1 MQSLM
6 PVHTHGI
13 DQWGSNP
20 YDGVDL
26 VTQWYFPLFPSASG
40 QCSLIDN
47 RGLMV
52 SGIPPGEIFNYW
64 PNLGGQVGTYCM
76 IR

>member
-1 MQSLM
+1 M
-6 PVHTHGI
+6 V
-13 DQWGSNP
+13 
-20 YDGVDL
+20 
-26 VTQWYFPLFPSASG
+26 LFPF
-40 QCSLIDN
+40 SLVFWECALVDN